1 MNRMLGEN
9 IQMKKAILSLTLA
22 ASVLGLT
29 ACSNPG
35 EEVIVKSNLGEM
47 KQAEF
52 YDKMKELAG
61 NQILGQL
68 LVEQI
73 LADKYKVTDKEVTK
87 ELDTLK
93 EQYGDSFKDALTQSG
108 LTEEALK
115 KNIKFQLLQEK
126 ATKDVKVSDKE
137 IEDYYA
143 MASKEL
149 KARHVL
155 VEDEATAKKVVE
167 ELKGG
172 AKFAD
177 VAKKYSKDPGS
188 GAKGGDLGWFTVG
201 AMVPEFNDAAYA
213 LELNTVS
220 EPVKS
225 QFGYHIIEVTDKRDI
240 KDYGTLDKKKAEIK
254 DILAAKKGDLQ
265 TKVKEL
271 VKDANIEIKDEELKD
286 AVDIYTKTLAPAM
299 PPQ

>member
-1 MNRMLGEN
+1 
-9 IQMKKAILSLTLA
+9 MKKAILSLTLA

-73 LADKYKVTDKEVTK
+73 LADKYKVTDEEVKK

-108 LTEEALK
+108 LTEDALK

-149 KARHVL
+149 KSRHVL

-188 GAKGGDLGWFTVG
+188 AEKGGDLGWFTVG

-240 KDYGTLDKKKAEIK
+240 KDYGTLDKKKTEIK
-254 DILAAKKGDLQ
+254 DILSAQKGDLQ

-271 VKDANIEIKDEELKD
+271 VKDANIEIKDEELKN
-286 AVDIYTKTLAPAM
+286 AVDIYTQTLAPAM